1 MQLLVLLMLWY
12 HYTMIERFRQG
23 KLIWINMKDPRTE
36 EVQKVMNELDIAPS
50 LMTDLTTFVPKNTVT
65 RAENTIKVTLDFPVI
80 KRLNSDHQ
88 FEVKFLIA
96 KKYLV
101 TVQYEEMEAIDRF
114 KRQFEVA
121 TTLRKKQ
128 SGLSGAHIFFSLFN
142 NLYDS
147 ALSKLDYIETKL
159 ADIESDIFKDNEK
172 YMVYEIATVSKQL
185 ISFRHT
191 IHGHEEIYKD
201 LTTQFHDIFGDA
213 FDTELHSIQSQ
224 YSLLKHKANTQFET
238 MTALRETNSAML
250 FTKQNEVIKTLTT
263 LAFITFP
270 LALLSSIFGM
280 NTQETPFIG
289 EPYDFWIIIAI
300 MGIVGVVLYFI
311 FRKKGWM

>member
-1 MQLLVLLMLWY
+1 MLLLVLLMLWY

-23 KLIWINMKDPRTE
+23 KLIWINMKDPSTE

-65 RAENTIKVTLDFPVI
+65 RAEDTIKVTLDFPVI

-128 SGLSGAHIFFSLFN
+128 TGLSGAHLFFSLFS

-191 IHGHEEIYKD
+191 IHGHEEIYKVMVMLFNDIYGD
-201 LTTQFHDIFGDA
+201 LFEK
-213 FDTELHSIQSQ
+213 ELHNIQSQ

-270 LALLSSIFGM
+270 FALLSSIFGM
-280 NTQETPFIG
+280 NTQYTPFVG
-289 EPYDFWIIIAI
+289 EPYDFWIVISI
-300 MGIVGVVLYFI
+300 MVFIGIVLFI
-311 FRKKGWM
+311 FFRRKGWM

>member
-1 MQLLVLLMLWY
+1 
-12 HYTMIERFRQG
+12 MIERFRQG
-23 KLIWINMKDPRTE
+23 KLIWVHMKDPSTE
-36 EVQKVMNELDIAPS
+36 EIQKVMSELDIAPS
-50 LMTDLTTFVPKNTVT
+50 LMTDLTTFVPKNSVSC
-65 RAENTIKVTLDFPVI
+65 AEDTIKITLDFPVI

-88 FEVKFLIA
+88 FEVKFLVA
-96 KKYLV
+96 KKYFV

-114 KRQFEVA
+114 KRQFEVS

-128 SGLSGAHIFFSLFN
+128 PGLSGAHLFFSLFN
-142 NLYDS
+142 NLYDN

-191 IHGHEEIYKD
+191 IHGHEEIYKEM
-201 LTTQFHDIFGDA
+201 TNQFNSIYGNA
-213 FDTELHSIQSQ
+213 FEKELLSIQSQ
-224 YSLLKHKANTQFET
+224 YLLLKHKANTQFET

-250 FTKQNEVIKTLTT
+250 FTKQNEVMKIFTIM
-263 LAFITFP
+263 AFTTFP
-270 LALLSSIFGM
+270 LSLFSSLFGM
-280 NTQETPFIG
+280 NTEQTPIIG
-289 EPYDFWIIIAI
+289 HPADFWIIVGI
-300 MGIVGVVLYFI
+300 MITAMFGFFVF